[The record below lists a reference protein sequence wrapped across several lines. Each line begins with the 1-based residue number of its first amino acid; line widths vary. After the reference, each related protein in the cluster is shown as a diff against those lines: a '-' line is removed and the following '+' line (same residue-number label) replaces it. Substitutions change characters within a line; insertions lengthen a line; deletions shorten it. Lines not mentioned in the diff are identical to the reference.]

1 MHGDEARRDR
11 LLARYYDLEYRDY
24 SDDLDFYAQLAEW
37 TDPAHDGAVLELGCG
52 TGRVA
57 MALAAAGFNVTAVDA
72 SLGMLELCERNAERR
87 GVRERIVPVRLD
99 MRELYGL
106 PSERYRLAVCALN
119 TFSYLPSTTD
129 QLRVLQGVRPLLGSD
144 GLLVLDLTPPWPEY
158 LLPNDGQVIHQ
169 GSFKDETTGSVLH
182 KLVTGTLDYSAQ
194 LHHVTL
200 LYDLELA
207 DGSLTRLSESAIF
220 RWTGRFEMEL
230 LLRQAGFTVEHLY
243 GDYDLGDFGE
253 DSTRMIFIARP
264 FNRVVG

>member
-11 LLARYYDLEYRDY
+11 LLARYYDLEYRHHR
-24 SDDLDFYAQLAEW
+24 DDLDFYVQLAEW
-37 TDPAHDGAVLELGCG
+37 TDLALEWPVLELGCG

-57 MALAAAGFNVTAVDA
+57 LSLAQAGFSVTAVDV
-72 SLGMLELCERNAERR
+72 SLGMLEVCERDAARR
-87 GVRERIVPVRLD
+87 GVRQRIVPVRLD

-106 PSERYRLAVCALN
+106 PSERYGLALCALN

-129 QLRVLQGVRPLLGSD
+129 QLRVLRGVRPLLGST

-158 LLPNDGQVIHQ
+158 LVPRDGEVIHQ
-169 GSFKDETTGSVLH
+169 GSFRDETTNSVLH
-182 KLVTGTLDYSAQ
+182 KFVTGTLDFSAQ
-194 LHHVTL
+194 LHRVTL

-207 DGSLTRLSESAIF
+207 DGALTRLSETAIF

-230 LLRQAGFTVEHLY
+230 LLQQAGFTVEHLY

-253 DSTRMIFIARP
+253 ASTRMIFVARP
-264 FNRVVG
+264 AGD

>member
-24 SDDLDFYAQLAEW
+24 RDDLDFYVQLAEW
-37 TDPAHDGAVLELGCG
+37 TGPAHDEVVLELGCG

-57 MALAAAGFNVTAVDA
+57 VALAEAGFNVTAVDV
-72 SLGMLELCERNAERR
+72 SLGMLEVCERNAEKR
-87 GVRERIVPVRLD
+87 GVRERIMPVRLD

-106 PSERYRLAVCALN
+106 PSERYGMALCALN

-129 QLRVLQGVRPLLGSD
+129 QVRVLQGVRTWLGPD

-158 LLPNDGQVIHQ
+158 LVPRDGEVIHQ
-169 GSFKDETTGSVLH
+169 GSFRDGATGSVLH
-182 KLVTGTLDYSAQ
+182 KFVSGTLDYPAQ
-194 LHHVTL
+194 THHVTM

-207 DGSLTRLSESAIF
+207 DGTLTRLSETAAF

-230 LLRQAGFTVEHLY
+230 LLRQAGFSLDHLY
-243 GDYDLGDFGE
+243 GDYELSDFGE
-253 DSTRMIFIARP
+253 GSPRMLFVARP
-264 FNRVVG
+264 SGE